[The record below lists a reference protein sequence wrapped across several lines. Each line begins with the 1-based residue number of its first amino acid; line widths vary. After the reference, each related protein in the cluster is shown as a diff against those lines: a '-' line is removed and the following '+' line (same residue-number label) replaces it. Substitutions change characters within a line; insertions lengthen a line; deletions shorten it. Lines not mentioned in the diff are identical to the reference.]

1 MSWEWKDV
9 LLPLSVILS
18 PDWTVEQSIVLLKE
32 EGFEVGFVVD
42 NEEIIGYVTPSS
54 LLNQLVNGDDK
65 NGLIKPE
72 NNFLFVREDTQAK
85 RIHNCFL
92 VIGVDHSEKP
102 TGYILMDDLQHQMN
116 QLQLK
121 SFNDALNSAEM
132 GIVTMDASF
141 HVQFMNEKAEQILGM
156 KRSILQGRDYR
167 KIIRM
172 EESFDE
178 VLEGQKWFGI
188 ENMFN
193 FKVITGQFS
202 PIYENG
208 NIIGIIHNFYLKEQL
223 KEAVHEVDFVQEMNE
238 DLQAFYTLAN
248 EQILVVSASGT
259 ITRAAGAFFRHFW
272 GEEDAGALKG
282 KRIQEFVDKGI
293 FIPDIVSAALEK
305 QSRVSLTQEGK
316 KGAVLSTAA
325 PIYVGGKLKKVI
337 VFSKDIT
344 SADKEMRTNEEPVHE
359 SASTVSIIY
368 RSRQMHRL
376 MDEVKAVAP
385 LDSTVLIHG
394 ESGVGKEVIARK
406 IHDLSSRSDNAFIAV
421 NCGAIPENLI
431 ESVLFGHEKGAFT
444 GADTRR
450 IGLFEEAHNG
460 TVFLDEIS
468 ELPLLMQVKLLR
480 VLEEREIAKVGSVI
494 PVKVNV
500 RVVAAS
506 NKNIKKMVE
515 ANLFREDLFYRLH
528 VVPVSIPPLRKRK
541 EDIAPLAIHFLE
553 ELNEQFGK
561 RKKISTDALNALE
574 SYQWPGNIRE
584 LRNMIE
590 RLVVVSK
597 EELITE
603 TDVYRVLWA
612 NDADEQSFLT
622 VKGIVPLKKAVDE
635 VERQLIEQAVAKFG
649 TATEAAKA
657 LDISISTVSRRMKR
671 FNGAGGAEVDLFFRN

>member
-1 MSWEWKDV
+1 MSWDWKDV
-9 LLPLSVILS
+9 LQPLSVILS

-32 EGFEVGFVVD
+32 EGFEVGFVAD

-178 VLEGQKWFGI
+178 VFEGQKWFGI

-259 ITRAAGAFFRHFW
+259 ITRAAGAFF
-272 GEEDAGALKG
+272 
-282 KRIQEFVDKGI
+282 GI
-293 FIPDIVSAALEK
+293 FGEK
-305 QSRVSLTQEGK
+305 R
-316 KGAVLSTAA
+316 
-325 PIYVGGKLKKVI
+325 
-337 VFSKDIT
+337 
-344 SADKEMRTNEEPVHE
+344 M
-359 SASTVSIIY
+359 
-368 RSRQMHRL
+368 
-376 MDEVKAVAP
+376 
-385 LDSTVLIHG
+385 
-394 ESGVGKEVIARK
+394 
-406 IHDLSSRSDNAFIAV
+406 
-421 NCGAIPENLI
+421 
-431 ESVLFGHEKGAFT
+431 
-444 GADTRR
+444 
-450 IGLFEEAHNG
+450 
-460 TVFLDEIS
+460 
-468 ELPLLMQVKLLR
+468 
-480 VLEEREIAKVGSVI
+480 
-494 PVKVNV
+494 
-500 RVVAAS
+500 
-506 NKNIKKMVE
+506 
-515 ANLFREDLFYRLH
+515 
-528 VVPVSIPPLRKRK
+528 
-541 EDIAPLAIHFLE
+541 
-553 ELNEQFGK
+553 
-561 RKKISTDALNALE
+561 
-574 SYQWPGNIRE
+574 RE
-584 LRNMIE
+584 L
-590 RLVVVSK
+590 
-597 EELITE
+597 
-603 TDVYRVLWA
+603 
-612 NDADEQSFLT
+612 
-622 VKGIVPLKKAVDE
+622 
-635 VERQLIEQAVAKFG
+635 
-649 TATEAAKA
+649 
-657 LDISISTVSRRMKR
+657 
-671 FNGAGGAEVDLFFRN
+671 